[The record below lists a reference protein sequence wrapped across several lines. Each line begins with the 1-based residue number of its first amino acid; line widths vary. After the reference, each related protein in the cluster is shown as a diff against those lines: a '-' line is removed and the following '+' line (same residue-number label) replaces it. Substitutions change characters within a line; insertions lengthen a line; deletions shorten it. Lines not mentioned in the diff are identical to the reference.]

1 MAGLPLLTN
10 PFILAAVA
18 LLLGDPA
25 VFLFVRSRKPS
36 LTRLRRKTLLTANEA
51 EFFRRLQRALPG
63 FHVFPQVRNKVMFG
77 LWSTCEFRQGE
88 VALRLDL
95 SVRQ

>member
-10 PFILAAVA
+10 PFILAAIA

-36 LTRLRRKTLLTANEA
+36 LTRLRRKTLLTADEA
-51 EFFRRLQRALPG
+51 EFFRRLQRACPAFMCPAG
-63 FHVFPQVRNKVMFG
+63 NKQSHV
-77 LWSTCEFRQGE
+77 W
-88 VALRLDL
+88 ALVDL
-95 SVRQ
+95 